1 MKGKFSVIRITKRV
15 YSKVLHDYY
24 DYAVLKYSEKLKE
37 TYVLY
42 VLDGKDYLALGDF
55 EATMKQVLKKYPH
68 RAKQMIIVFM
78 HPGSSLERWH
88 FYSRDGDDFN
98 QYIQFM
104 MNEFI
109 PTYEKELKVSGI
121 KVKKRG
127 FLGDSLAGNM
137 ALNLAMKRP
146 EKNTYLLLQSAA
158 ISKADINALQ
168 SIDELAWHVY
178 QTVGIYEDEFVS
190 PITNEKL
197 FILTRNRELNKVLTE
212 QGALVKYVEQKEDHK
227 WEFWKRD
234 LFNAL
239 SFFIEFQEV

>member
-1 MKGKFSVIRITKRV
+1 MKGKFPLIRITKRI
-15 YSKVLHDYY
+15 YSKTLHDYY
-24 DYAVLKYSEKLKE
+24 DYAVLKLSEELKE
-37 TYVLY
+37 AYVLY
-42 VLDGKDYLALGDF
+42 VLDGKDYLSLGDF
-55 EATMKQVLKKYPH
+55 EATVKHVVKKHPP
-68 RAKQMIIVFM
+68 RMKQMIMVFI
-78 HPGSSLERWH
+78 HPGSSLARWH

-104 MNEFI
+104 MNEFV
-109 PTYEKELKVSGI
+109 PTFENELESSGI
-121 KVKKRG
+121 KIKKRG

-137 ALNLAMKRP
+137 ALNLAMKQP

-158 ISKADINALQ
+158 ISKADINALR

-197 FILTRNRELNKVLTE
+197 SILTRNRELNNILTE
-212 QGALVKYVEQKEDHK
+212 QGAFVKYVEQKEDHT
-227 WEFWKRD
+227 WTFWKRD

-239 SFFIEFQEV
+239 KFFIEFREG